1 MSIEV
6 MSPKLRRSLFMKE
19 LDPLLDGLHRTARR
33 LTRDPARADDVVQ
46 DAVLKAYRFFE
57 SFKPGT
63 NFRAWMYRVLY
74 TVFVNTTR
82 ERLPT
87 GGEVEQTAEPR
98 DGPGDL
104 GDELSRPSHGERVQA
119 VLEAV
124 DDRIKAAVEEL
135 PVDLRTVF
143 LLSTVEGLKYR
154 EIAEVMEC
162 PLGTVMSRL
171 FRGRRMLQERLVEYA
186 RESGFPEQTGSA
198 MEGNQP

>member
-1 MSIEV
+1 
-6 MSPKLRRSLFMKE
+6 MSPKLRKKVFMKE

-46 DAVLKAYRFFE
+46 DAVLKAFRFFD

-82 ERLPT
+82 EKT
-87 GGEVEQTAEPR
+87 ATTAEVEHAAEPE
-98 DGPGDL
+98 GGVLDL
-104 GDELSRPSHGERVQA
+104 GHELSRPSHQERVQA
-119 VLEAV
+119 MLQAV
-124 DDRIKAAVEEL
+124 DERIKSAVEEL
-135 PVDLRTVF
+135 PLDLRTVF

-154 EIAEVMEC
+154 EIAEVMES

-171 FRGRRMLQERLVEYA
+171 FRGRRMLQERLVDYA
-186 RESGFPEQTGSA
+186 RESGFPEQPDNVR
-198 MEGNQP
+198 EGIES